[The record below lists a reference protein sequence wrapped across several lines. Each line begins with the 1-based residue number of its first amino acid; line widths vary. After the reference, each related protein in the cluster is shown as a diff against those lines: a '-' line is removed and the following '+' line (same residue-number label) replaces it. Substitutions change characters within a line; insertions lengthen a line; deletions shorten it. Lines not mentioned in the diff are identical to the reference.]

1 MVSLFATS
9 CLSASAHWTR
19 GVGRAASTQGW
30 EDGWEEQQE
39 VDEPSAPQYASQHAY
54 ADYARTRELLAAAK
68 ERLRDDSEWR
78 RAKERQVR
86 SLKDH
91 LRAVAGA
98 YEDVEA
104 IAEKER
110 TLLEAASGKF
120 AEAARNETAEARVL
134 ATRGVG
140 RGTENTFAA
149 EKAAKALSEGLKE
162 MRLKLHTVEDRAA
175 SDESELRVAA
185 RDMANVRA
193 ELTEAEGRARSQASH
208 TRAAFDSLEVEA
220 AQKALES
227 TRAELANS
235 TALAAARG
243 EAAMT
248 SSIALSAKDA
258 ELRAKAR
265 QLDTAR
271 RELAAAKADAGKEH
285 STNEEVREAEVE
297 EKSEVT
303 HLRSELDAVH
313 QEYESESQRAKV
325 TQQDLK
331 RMTDSLQAQTR
342 MRAELK
348 ASAAQEG
355 SEVAVLRK
363 QLEEASEKLNS
374 TLQEQRHDLTDLRAE
389 TEEARNQSAALQALR
404 ASQAVVTEHLRAE
417 EAAALA
423 AKDQELNSTQSTFEI
438 EASALRSEVQRQLD
452 QSRRAD
458 QRSVVERES
467 LSRELAS
474 AEAIDAHE
482 NATIRGEAERL
493 ESDYVQLRAQKL
505 ELEVGQRALRHTKME
520 LNETRV
526 HLATSEREADAANS
540 LREELRLARD
550 ALASARANSSR
561 LETVRRKLVEKDEQ
575 LNASRATLFYK
586 LNDTRSKLDSSA
598 RSVQQLES
606 ALTNAKGEL
615 SVAEN
620 SSKALR
626 AQVHERE
633 AVLRA
638 TRQDL
643 AKTRVAAEISGDTIK
658 NLSRVNAELE
668 AIHTKFQAQS
678 KELNATRSE
687 VESMK
692 SLQATSMNV
701 AEVQAAKF
709 KEANTKVAVQVE
721 QLASLRSELKSQSQ
735 AAIVLQNKLST
746 VTATDFK
753 DARNLRNLLRASERA
768 RSNAE
773 DIAKKEADD
782 LNDLH
787 ARLTKAVGM
796 ASSALSQKDAEAAAA
811 MAAKDKQVSE
821 LNATLSDVLEK
832 SRQREL
838 VLDDAHSGLLQQ
850 QAELASKDKDLQQA
864 LTSLS
869 GKDQKINEAATLL
882 RAARGR
888 LQVDDARVVEAEKRA
903 SLASDSVERARA
915 AAKETDREMHEA
927 NTRADEKVQLA
938 AMRAE
943 KLKEATAAFASN
955 KQNLDGM
962 RSQLA
967 AYETAAAN
975 AQQRAASDDAKLKH
989 LEDATRADRDSVQK
1003 AALAQAEQ
1011 LKASRADADALRS
1024 KLAASEA
1031 SAAGLRKELAAASAE
1046 DEDDSAEEA
1055 STEKLSA
1062 SYKNAESELA
1072 ASQAHEKDLEAQNAK
1087 LKVQVAALR
1096 ASPPRRLHHGR
1107 RSMMLNAQSADVQAP
1122 FA

>member
-1 MVSLFATS
+1 
-9 CLSASAHWTR
+9 
-19 GVGRAASTQGW
+19 
-30 EDGWEEQQE
+30 
-39 VDEPSAPQYASQHAY
+39 
-54 ADYARTRELLAAAK
+54 
-68 ERLRDDSEWR
+68 
-78 RAKERQVR
+78 
-86 SLKDH
+86 
-91 LRAVAGA
+91 
-98 YEDVEA
+98 
-104 IAEKER
+104 
-110 TLLEAASGKF
+110 
-120 AEAARNETAEARVL
+120 
-134 ATRGVG
+134 
-140 RGTENTFAA
+140 
-149 EKAAKALSEGLKE
+149 
-162 MRLKLHTVEDRAA
+162 
-175 SDESELRVAA
+175 
-185 RDMANVRA
+185 
-193 ELTEAEGRARSQASH
+193 
-208 TRAAFDSLEVEA
+208 
-220 AQKALES
+220 
-227 TRAELANS
+227 
-235 TALAAARG
+235 
-243 EAAMT
+243 
-248 SSIALSAKDA
+248 
-258 ELRAKAR
+258 
-265 QLDTAR
+265 
-271 RELAAAKADAGKEH
+271 
-285 STNEEVREAEVE
+285 
-297 EKSEVT
+297 
-303 HLRSELDAVH
+303 
-313 QEYESESQRAKV
+313 
-325 TQQDLK
+325 
-331 RMTDSLQAQTR
+331 
-342 MRAELK
+342 
-348 ASAAQEG
+348 
-355 SEVAVLRK
+355 
-363 QLEEASEKLNS
+363 
-374 TLQEQRHDLTDLRAE
+374 
-389 TEEARNQSAALQALR
+389 
-404 ASQAVVTEHLRAE
+404 
-417 EAAALA
+417 
-423 AKDQELNSTQSTFEI
+423 
-438 EASALRSEVQRQLD
+438 
-452 QSRRAD
+452 
-458 QRSVVERES
+458 
-467 LSRELAS
+467 
-474 AEAIDAHE
+474 
-482 NATIRGEAERL
+482 
-493 ESDYVQLRAQKL
+493 
-505 ELEVGQRALRHTKME
+505 
-520 LNETRV
+520 
-526 HLATSEREADAANS
+526 
-540 LREELRLARD
+540 
-550 ALASARANSSR
+550 
-561 LETVRRKLVEKDEQ
+561 
-575 LNASRATLFYK
+575 